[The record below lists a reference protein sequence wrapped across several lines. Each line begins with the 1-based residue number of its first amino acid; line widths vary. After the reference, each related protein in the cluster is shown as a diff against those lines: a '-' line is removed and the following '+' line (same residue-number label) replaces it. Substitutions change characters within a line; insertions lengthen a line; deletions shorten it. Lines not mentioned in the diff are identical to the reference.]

1 VAPSLRST
9 SRSGGPLTPQ
19 TGTPD
24 LGVFYA
30 LSQAFSRSVVPA
42 GGCDAVEPHP
52 PPIRPLAH
60 DRTLPPVEALG
71 RIGDA
76 FREYDDGVA

>member
-1 VAPSLRST
+1 M
-9 SRSGGPLTPQ
+9 
-19 TGTPD
+19 
-24 LGVFYA
+24 
-30 LSQAFSRSVVPA
+30 PA
-42 GGCDAVEPHP
+42 GACDAGERKP

-71 RIGDA
+71 RIRDA